1 MDLNQYIFLGVGVAL
16 SVLSFFLKKEAQKSQ
31 KNDSRIAELEKMVAK
46 NEALDN
52 ERWMTAN
59 KLLEDRREDI
69 KNIYAKLK

>member
-31 KNDSRIAELEKMVAK
+31 KNDFRIAELEKMVAK

>member
-16 SVLSFFLKKEAQKSQ
+16 SVLSFFLKKEAQRSQ
-31 KNDSRIAELEKMVAK
+31 KNDARIAELEKMVTK

-52 ERWMTAN
+52 ERWITAN